1 MRPQRSRFL
10 DLDGPEEDEPE
21 SSITHSILGLDREGG
36 RRPPSRPPAPEA
48 KAPVPPTPAV
58 KAPEAPAS
66 EARSTEPPLVEVPV
80 PEFERDL
87 EDHVKRP
94 IPFERAVLFSLAAH
108 IAFLLFLIFA
118 PASTLKGRGLLAAFF
133 PPEED
138 KQESI
143 PIVFREAPGP
153 ARENPRQ
160 AEPSDKTRRA
170 GGGDRSRPKADTP
183 FVPQRNGAEG
193 LAPGASRQS
202 PPAIAQKQV
211 QPNPGNDRTAA
222 AAPGEKFP
230 SASDAFQV
238 PPPGNASTGADARQL
253 AGLDRA
259 IRDAAKAVGSTGQG
273 GAGSPNPDGGFV
285 DSGPL
290 SFDTTWYDWGPYA
303 EEMIRR
309 IKLHWEI
316 PELARIGMKGRLTIR
331 FFIMADGRVEGA
343 HIVARSGTPPF
354 DFAAL
359 QAILKSDPFRPLPKD
374 LLAQVPGKDREGI
387 TVTFFYN
394 MRPEE
399 VGKAGNP

>member
-1 MRPQRSRFL
+1 MRPQRSSFL
-10 DLDGPEEDEPE
+10 DLEGPEEDEQS
-21 SSITHSILGLDREGG
+21 SSITHSILNLDREVGG
-36 RRPPSRPPAPEA
+36 KAPSQPPAQQTKAPDARVPAAKATDTAVAEA
-48 KAPVPPTPAV
+48 KAEVPPSV
-58 KAPEAPAS
+58 D
-66 EARSTEPPLVEVPV
+66 VPV

-87 EDHVKRP
+87 EDRVKRP

-108 IAFLLFLIFA
+108 VAFLLFLILA
-118 PASTLKGRGLLAAFF
+118 PPSTLKGRGLLAAFL
-133 PPEED
+133 PPED
-138 KQESI
+138 TNQEKI

-153 ARENPRQ
+153 ARENPRR

-170 GGGDRSRPKADTP
+170 GGGDPSHPRADTP

-193 LAPGASRQS
+193 LAPGASRRS
-202 PPAIAQKQV
+202 PPATAQQQV
-211 QPNPGNDRTAA
+211 LPNPGSDRTAA
-222 AAPGEKFP
+222 AAPGEKLP
-230 SASDAFQV
+230 SAPDAFQV
-238 PPPGNASTGADARQL
+238 PPPGTTSTGPDSRL

-290 SFDTTWYDWGPYA
+290 SFDTSWYDWGPYA

-331 FFIMADGRVEGA
+331 FFIMADGQVEGA

-359 QAILKSDPFRPLPKD
+359 QAILKSDPFRPLPQD

-399 VGKAGNP
+399 AKSQ

>member
-1 MRPQRSRFL
+1 VRPQRSSFL
-10 DLDGPEEDEPE
+10 DLDGPEEDDQG
-21 SSITHSILGLDREGG
+21 SSITHSILGLDREVG
-36 RRPPSRPPAPEA
+36 RKAPSRPAAPEEKAPDAGVPAAKATDTALPEA
-48 KAPVPPTPAV
+48 KAD
-58 KAPEAPAS
+58 APSAD
-66 EARSTEPPLVEVPV
+66 VPV

-87 EDHVKRP
+87 EDRVKRP

-108 IAFLLFLIFA
+108 VAFLLFLILA

-133 PPEED
+133 PPPED
-138 KQESI
+138 TNQEKI

-153 ARENPRQ
+153 ARENPRRS
-160 AEPSDKTRRA
+160 EPSDKTRRA
-170 GGGDRSRPKADTP
+170 GGGDPARQRADTP
-183 FVPQRNGAEG
+183 FVPKRNGAEG
-193 LAPGASRQS
+193 LAPGASRPSS
-202 PPAIAQKQV
+202 PAVAQQQV
-211 QPNPGNDRTAA
+211 LPNPGSDRTAA
-222 AAPGEKFP
+222 AAPGEKLP
-230 SASDAFQV
+230 SAPDAFQV
-238 PPPGNASTGADARQL
+238 PQPGATSTGPDSRL

-290 SFDTTWYDWGPYA
+290 SFDTSWYDWGPYA

-331 FFIMADGRVEGA
+331 FFIMANGQVEGA

-374 LLAQVPGKDREGI
+374 LLAQLPGKDREGI

-394 MRPEE
+394 MRPEDA
-399 VGKAGNP
+399 GKPGNP